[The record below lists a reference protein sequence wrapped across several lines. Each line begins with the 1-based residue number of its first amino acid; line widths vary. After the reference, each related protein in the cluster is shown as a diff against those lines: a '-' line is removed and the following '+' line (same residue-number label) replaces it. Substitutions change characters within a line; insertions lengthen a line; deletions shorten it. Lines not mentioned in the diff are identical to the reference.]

1 MKLSKR
7 SEYGLRALLDLAAH
21 SDQGPLRLK
30 DLAGRNNIPIKFLEQ
45 IFLTLRNAGVVRSQV
60 GARGGYTLGRPAEEI
75 TLGEV
80 IRALD
85 GTIAPVG
92 CVSVIAYEPCTC
104 ADERTCAL
112 RAAMKQVRDAI
123 VAVVD
128 HTSLADAVTRGK
140 AGHKSQISNF
150 TPRKNGRQALKSQ
163 RRTR

>member
-21 SDQGPLRLK
+21 ADKGPLRLK
-30 DLAGRNNIPIKFLEQ
+30 DLAKRNNIPIKFLEQ
-45 IFLTLRNAGVVRSQV
+45 IFVTLRNVGVVRSQV
-60 GARGGYTLGRPAEEI
+60 GARGGYTLGHPAEEI
-75 TLGEV
+75 TLGQV

-104 ADERTCAL
+104 PDESTCAL
-112 RAAMKQVRDAI
+112 RAAMNQVRDAI

-128 HTSLADAVTRGK
+128 HMSLADAISRGRALSNVKPQASNPKPPKRSKRK
-140 AGHKSQISNF
+140 A
-150 TPRKNGRQALKSQ
+150 
-163 RRTR
+163 

>member
-21 SDQGPLRLK
+21 ADTGPLRLK
-30 DLAGRNNIPIKFLEQ
+30 DLAERNHIPAKFLEQ
-45 IFLTLRNAGVVRSQV
+45 IFVTLRNAGVVRSQV
-60 GARGGYTLGRPAEEI
+60 GAHGGYTLGHPAEEV
-75 TLGEV
+75 TLGQV

-104 ADERTCAL
+104 PAELTCPL
-112 RAAMKQVRDAI
+112 RAAMNQVRDAI

-128 HTSLADAVTRGK
+128 YTSLADAVSRGK
-140 AGHKSQISNF
+140 ALSNVK
-150 TPRKNGRQALKSQ
+150 PHASNAQPS
-163 RRTR
+163 RRTGRKA

>member
-21 SDQGPLRLK
+21 TNQGPLRLK
-30 DLAGRNNIPIKFLEQ
+30 NLAERNNIPVKFLEQ
-45 IFLTLRNAGVVRSQV
+45 IFVTLRNAGVIRSQV
-60 GARGGYTLGRPAEEI
+60 GAHGGYMLGRPAQEI
-75 TLGEV
+75 TLGQV

-104 ADERTCAL
+104 PDERTCPL
-112 RAAMKQVRDAI
+112 RAAMSQVRDAI

-128 HTSLADAVTRGK
+128 YTSLADAVSRGRALLNVKPQASNAKPSKPARRK
-140 AGHKSQISNF
+140 A
-150 TPRKNGRQALKSQ
+150 
-163 RRTR
+163 